1 MATSDHA
8 APRRSA
14 ALMCHL
20 LGTLDFASS
29 LALQQRLVYE
39 TAGRNDGAITLLVC
53 EHPRGIS
60 VGRQG
65 SRSDIHFDTDEL
77 RSLQLDVQ
85 WVNRGGGTLLHAP
98 GQLAIYPIV
107 PLAWHGWTVGEYLNR
122 LETGLQSALA
132 AAGFATQQHA
142 GQRGLWGRSG
152 QLATIGAAVRSGVTY
167 HGAFVNVDPNM
178 QIVRRV
184 CTDREA
190 NQALSSLVAERPRGV
205 RMASVRQHI
214 VSALAEA
221 FETPRHH
228 LLTGHPLL
236 VRTKVPAPGVTARA
250 G

>member
-1 MATSDHA
+1 MATPDTTTA
-8 APRRSA
+8 DRSA
-14 ALMCHL
+14 AMMVHL

-39 TAGRNDGAITLLVC
+39 TAGRSDGLITLLIC

-65 SRSDIHFDTDEL
+65 SRTDIHFDADEL
-77 RSLQLDVQ
+77 QSLQLDVR
-85 WVNRGGGTLLHAP
+85 WVNRGGGALLHAP

-107 PLAWHGWTVGEYLNR
+107 PLAWHRWTVGDYLTR
-122 LETGLQSALA
+122 LEAGLAGALR
-132 AAGFATQQHA
+132 AAGFVTERRAD
-142 GQRGLWGRSG
+142 QRGLWGRSG
-152 QLATIGAAVRSGVTY
+152 QLAAVGAAVRSGVTY

-178 QIVRRV
+178 QLVRRV
-184 CTDREA
+184 GADRA
-190 NQALSSLVAERPRGV
+190 TGLAMSSLATERPRGV
-205 RMASVRQHI
+205 RPSLVRQHI
-214 VSALAEA
+214 ITSLAAA

-236 VRTKVPAPGVTARA
+236 VRTRVAQPGVTARA